1 MRGST
6 EYLLYLYA
14 ESPVHA
20 GAADSHGVVDLPV
33 QREGSTGYPVIWGQ
47 SLKGA
52 LRQAATDAGW
62 GALVADVFGPDVDQS
77 GGSGLEAGRLV
88 VGDAQLVAMPVATL
102 RRTFA
107 WVTTGLTLSRL
118 ARKYTRLGAEPPATP
133 RGGLADAA
141 AVGAPWV
148 GSVREVLG
156 PCVAAVAAQPDTSLA
171 AWAGRIAADAIG
183 RDDPFAPFAD
193 KLAQDLLM
201 VSDDLS
207 RPLLSECTEIAV
219 RVQLGE
225 GKTVKNGPFH
235 TEYLPTETVLAASLT
250 LRKPKG
256 PEPDAAPGRLRELLN
271 CKLHQIGGDETIGK
285 GLVWCRLLPS
295 PGPTADTSPGPTA
308 GEAVPAAQSGVGA

>member
-1 MRGST
+1 VEQEGRRVRGST

-20 GAADSHGVVDLPV
+20 GAADSQGVLDLPI
-33 QREGSTGYPVIWGQ
+33 QREAPTGYPVIWGQ

-52 LRQAATDAGW
+52 LRQAAADTGW
-62 GALVADVFGPDVDQS
+62 GALVSDVFGPDVDQA

-88 VGDAQLVAMPVATL
+88 VGDAQLVALPVATL

-107 WVTTGLTLSRL
+107 WVTTGLALSRL
-118 ARKYTRLGAEPPATP
+118 ARKYTRLGREVPATP
-133 RGGLADAA
+133 RSGSVDAVS
-141 AVGAPWV
+141 VGAPWV

-156 PCVAAVAAQPDTSLA
+156 PCVAEVAAQQDTSLA
-171 AWAGRIAADAIG
+171 AWAKRIATDAVG
-183 RDDPFAPFAD
+183 RGEPFVPFAD

-201 VSDDLS
+201 VSDDLA

-250 LRKPKG
+250 LRGPKG
-256 PEPDAAPGRLRELLN
+256 PGQDPAPDRLRGLLDGT
-271 CKLHQIGGDETIGK
+271 LQQIGGDETIGK
-285 GLVWCRLLPS
+285 GLVWCRLLASTRPPAGAAAPA
-295 PGPTADTSPGPTA
+295 PGIGA
-308 GEAVPAAQSGVGA
+308 GA